1 METKRTEPHTTETYT
16 TETYTEYE
24 YHVHRVIQFS
34 GSEQETILRRQSQDV
49 IIVEG
54 SPCEVRGL
62 RDDEIVEIPEK
73 S

>member
-1 METKRTEPHTTETYT
+1 MEAKRTETYS

-24 YHVHRVIQFS
+24 YQVHRVIQLS
-34 GSEQETILRRQSQDV
+34 DSEQETILRRQSQDV
-49 IIVEG
+49 IVVEG

-73 S
+73 